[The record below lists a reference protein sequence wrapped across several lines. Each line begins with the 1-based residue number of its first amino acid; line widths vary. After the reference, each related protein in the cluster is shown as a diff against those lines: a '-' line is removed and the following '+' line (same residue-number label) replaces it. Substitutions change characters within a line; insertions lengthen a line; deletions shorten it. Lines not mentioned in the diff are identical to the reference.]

1 MTRRH
6 WAIGVLAVWL
16 LSLGWLVKREVF
28 RSTGARLADA
38 ALSVPPGAMFY
49 RLDLGAQQV
58 GFVSSTL
65 DTLTDSIR
73 VEDDFVLDVAAVG
86 KLRRTTARSVA
97 LLSRTLRLQR
107 VDITF
112 DGDLGQFVAHARVLG
127 DSLLRVSIVS
137 DRDSQVTRIPLT
149 GPITLP
155 SLLPLRL
162 AFGGELQRGQSYT
175 ARLFDP
181 LLLATRDVTVRV
193 VAESTLVVADSAG
206 LDSTTMVWGPEHF
219 DTVRAFRIDHEAN
232 GVRVSNW
239 IDAQGRVVL
248 SSGPVGFAMERS
260 AFEIAYENFRRR
272 DTARVA
278 RTSAA
283 PDPGDVVPVT
293 ALAAGVR
300 ESPPADGGAGGLARF
315 RVRVSGV
322 DLTGFDRLLAGPRQ
336 HLAGDTLQIT
346 RETAL
351 QTHATP
357 YDLPARDSAL
367 ARWLQPEPLVQS
379 WDPRIAA
386 QARLVVSSGSG
397 RDRANPARAAEL
409 LTRWVHANVRR
420 EVATTVPSA
429 EQVLEQRRGD
439 CNEFATLYV
448 ALARSAGLPAR
459 TVSGLLYLNGRF
471 YYHAWSEVYL
481 GDWVAVD
488 PMFDQYPADAA
499 HVRFAIGGLARQVE
513 LLPLLGRLKLE
524 VL

>member
-6 WAIGVLAVWL
+6 WAIAVLAVWG
-16 LSLGWLVKREVF
+16 LSLGWLVKRELF
-28 RSTGARLADA
+28 RSTGARLAEA
-38 ALSVPPGAMFY
+38 ALSVPPGALFY
-49 RLDLGAQQV
+49 RLDIGAQQV
-58 GFVSSTL
+58 GFASATL
-65 DTLTDSIR
+65 DTVPDSIR
-73 VEDDFVLDVAAVG
+73 VEDVFVLDVAAVG

-107 VDITF
+107 VDVTF
-112 DGDLGQFVAHARVLG
+112 DGDLGQFVAHGRVLG
-127 DSLLRVSIVS
+127 DSVLRVSIVS
-137 DRDSQVTRIPLT
+137 DGDSQVTRMPLT

-162 AFGGELQRGQSYT
+162 AFGGELQRGRSYS

-181 LLLATRDVTVRV
+181 LLLAARDVTVRV
-193 VAESTLVVADSAG
+193 AAESTLVVADSAA

-232 GVRVSNW
+232 GVRVNNW

-248 SSGPVGFAMERS
+248 GSSPVGYEMERS

-283 PDPGDVVPVT
+283 PDPGDIVPVT

-300 ESPPADGGAGGLARF
+300 EGLPEAGVARL
-315 RVRVSGV
+315 RVRLSGV
-322 DLTGFDRLLAGPRQ
+322 DLTGFDVLLAGGRGGGGRQ
-336 HLAGDTLQIT
+336 RLVGDTLEII
-346 RETAL
+346 RESAL
-351 QTHATP
+351 RAHATP
-357 YDLPARDSAL
+357 YRLGERDSAL
-367 ARWLQPEPLVQS
+367 DRWLQPEPLIQS
-379 WDPRIAA
+379 RDPRIAA
-386 QARLVVSSGSG
+386 QARLIVGG
-397 RDRANPARAAEL
+397 RDRSPARAAEL
-409 LTRWVHANVRR
+409 LTHWVHDNVRR
-420 EVATTVPSA
+420 DVVAKVPSA
-429 EQVLEQRRGD
+429 EKVLETRRGD

-459 TVSGLLYLNGRF
+459 TVSGLIYLDGRF
-471 YYHAWSEVYL
+471 YYHAWPEVYL

-488 PMFDQYPADAA
+488 PTFNQYPADAA
-499 HVRFAIGGLARQVE
+499 HLRFAIGGLARQVE
-513 LLPLLGRLKLE
+513 LIPLLGRLKLE